1 MKNRFA
7 PTALLCGTALST
19 MAAMT
24 LDAGPAEAQTS
35 QAAVAPASNTP
46 DTPVG
51 GAGPV
56 GKANAEANSE
66 AITVTAAAA
75 HKTAD
80 GVTGL
85 QPGGGLITVQVA
97 PKSVSTVTTDYIL
110 KQAPATS
117 PFMLTQ
123 LLPGADVSEVDPWGL
138 SGGSISLR
146 GLNQTEMA
154 FVWEGSP
161 IADIG
166 VYTTYPSEFSDS
178 ENLDELTLQQGSSN
192 IDTPTINGSGGL
204 FTFHDRDPL
213 DHFGGLADYGYG
225 TYKYNREFARID
237 TGLIGN
243 TGVKAFVSI
252 SNQHDRA
259 WRGSGVDD
267 RLHTD
272 WKFVK
277 EWGNGNRVALVGA
290 YQDAVQNSYTN
301 PTLYQWDSLK
311 DSFNYTGTYITRA
324 NPYGD
329 TQYWRL
335 NRNPYHNVELSGPST
350 FHVTSDLEI
359 DVIPYMWHGYGN
371 GTIGL
376 TSFDA
381 DNYLGAMQV
390 AQNLNLPNANP
401 SDGGATTLL
410 AFVDDQWR
418 GGVTT
423 KAYYQLGAH
432 DRLYG
437 GWWYEYSDDHDYE
450 PTSVVGRNGEPTS
463 VWGDQEIVKLSNGQ
477 AYLGQNIRTVT
488 QVNTLFIG
496 DTVTLL
502 NDRLILDAGFKE
514 AIVNR
519 DGTNSLPG
527 PQYKAIENTSEP
539 LPALSAHFQINGRNQ
554 VFASVSTNF
563 RSPVNTSLYNTYS
576 FVDGS
581 VAQPGNTHLPNE
593 FSISEEAG
601 YRYTGSLF
609 VGSASYFHYNF
620 TNRQI
625 ISAVPGTNNAIT
637 TNVDAGGQTS
647 DGIDA
652 EFGTRPFFHIRP
664 YVSAQ
669 YLHTS
674 IDNDITLGNG
684 ELVPTAGKTAVQSP
698 HFIGA
703 FALDFDNG
711 QVFANWNVR
720 YVGQQYSTFTNDQH
734 IPAFYEMAAGVGLR
748 LPDIGY
754 ARTPTLQLNF
764 VNLTNNKFL
773 SGINSI
779 TTNAQNVVG
788 RYGTLIAGSAPT
800 YDIGEGFAA
809 IATFKSAF

>member
-1 MKNRFA
+1 MTKRLA
-7 PTALLCGTALST
+7 PAMLSCGTALST
-19 MAAMT
+19 MAMMLLGSGSAAAQVSQPT
-24 LDAGPAEAQTS
+24 ATEATPAKAGSRGPAT
-35 QAAVAPASNTP
+35 
-46 DTPVG
+46 D
-51 GAGPV
+51 
-56 GKANAEANSE
+56 ANGE
-66 AITVTAAAA
+66 AITVTGTAA

-85 QPGGGLITVQVA
+85 QPGGGLISVQFA
-97 PKSVSTVTTDYIL
+97 PKSISTVNRDYIL

-138 SGGSISLR
+138 SGGSIALR

-154 FVWEGSP
+154 FIWEGSP
-161 IADIG
+161 IADVG
-166 VYTTYPSEFSDS
+166 VYTTYPSEFADS
-178 ENLDELTLQQGSSN
+178 ENLQDLTLQQGSSN

-213 DHFGGLADYGYG
+213 DRFGGLADYGYG
-225 TYKYNREFARID
+225 TYKFNREFARID

-243 TGVKAFVSI
+243 TGIKAFMSI

-267 RLHTD
+267 KLHTD

-277 EWGNGNRVALVGA
+277 EWGDGNRIALVGA
-290 YQDAVQNSYTN
+290 YQDAIQNSYTN
-301 PTLYQWDSLK
+301 PTLYQWSALK
-311 DSFNYTGTYITRA
+311 DSFNYTGTYITPQ
-324 NPYGD
+324 NPAGD
-329 TQYWRL
+329 PFYWKL
-335 NRNPYHNVELSGPST
+335 NRNPYHNIELSGPST
-350 FHVTSDLEI
+350 FHVTRNLEL

-376 TSFDA
+376 TTFDNN
-381 DNYLGAMQV
+381 NYLGAMPITQS
-390 AQNLNLPNANP
+390 LNLPNADP
-401 SDGGATTLL
+401 VTGGATTML
-410 AFVDDQWR
+410 AFLDDQWR
-418 GGVTT
+418 GGVTS

-437 GWWYEYSDDHDYE
+437 GWWYEYSNDRDYAT
-450 PTSVVGRNGEPTS
+450 TSVVGLNGEPTS
-463 VWGDQEIVKLSNGQ
+463 VWGDREIVKLSNGQ
-477 AYLGQNIRTVT
+477 AYLGQNIRTIT
-488 QVNTLFIG
+488 QINALFIG
-496 DTVTLL
+496 DTVSLL
-502 NDRLILDAGFKE
+502 NNRLILDAGFKE

-539 LPALSAHFQINGRNQ
+539 LPALSAHLQIDSQNQ

-576 FVDGS
+576 AVDGS
-581 VAQPGNTHLPNE
+581 VSQRGDTHLPNE
-593 FSISEEAG
+593 FSISEELG

-625 ISAVPGTNNAIT
+625 MSAVPGTNNAISA
-637 TNVDAGGQTS
+637 NVDAGGQTS

-652 EFGTRPFFHIRP
+652 ELGTRPFFHFRP

-674 IDNDITLGNG
+674 IDNNVTLGNG
-684 ELVPTAGKTAVQSP
+684 DLVPTAGKTAVQSP

-703 FALDFDNG
+703 FALDYDNG
-711 QVFANWNVR
+711 RFFANWNVR
-720 YVGQQYSTFTNDQH
+720 YVGQQYSTFTNDEH
-734 IPAFYEMAAGVGLR
+734 IPAFYEMAAAVGIR
-748 LPDIGY
+748 LPDIAY

-773 SGINSI
+773 SGINSF
-779 TTNAQNVVG
+779 TTNAQNVTG
-788 RYGTLIAGSAPT
+788 RYGTLITGSSPT

-809 IATFKSAF
+809 IATFKTAF

>member
-1 MKNRFA
+1 MTHRLA
-7 PTALLCGTALST
+7 PALLLCGTALST
-19 MAAMT
+19 TAAWGGRAAAQDDQAT
-24 LDAGPAEAQTS
+24 AATPTAARGPATAKT
-35 QAAVAPASNTP
+35 ARPAV
-46 DTPVG
+46 D
-51 GAGPV
+51 
-56 GKANAEANSE
+56 ANGE
-66 AITVTAAAA
+66 AITVTGTAG

-85 QPGGGLITVQVA
+85 QPGGGLIKVQVA
-97 PKSVSTVTTDYIL
+97 PKSISTVGKDYIL
-110 KQAPATS
+110 KQAPASS
-117 PFMLTQ
+117 PFMLAQ

-154 FVWEGSP
+154 FIWEGSP
-161 IADIG
+161 IADVG
-166 VYTTYPSEFSDS
+166 VYTTYPSEFADT
-178 ENLDELTLQQGSSN
+178 ENLEDLTLQQGSSN

-213 DHFGGLADYGYG
+213 DKFGGLADYGYG

-243 TGVKAFVSI
+243 TGIKAFVSI

-277 EWGNGNRVALVGA
+277 EWGDGNRIALVGA

-301 PTLYQWDSLK
+301 PTLFQWDSLK
-311 DSFNYTGTYITRA
+311 ESFNYTGTYITPQ
-324 NPYGD
+324 NPGGD
-329 TQYWRL
+329 PFYWKL

-350 FHVTSDLEI
+350 FHITRNLEL
-359 DVIPYMWHGYGN
+359 DVIPYFWHGYGN

-376 TSFDA
+376 TSFDTG
-381 DNYLGAMQV
+381 NFLGAMPV
-390 AQNLNLPNANP
+390 TQNLNLPN
-401 SDGGATTLL
+401 STTGDSATTLL
-410 AFVDDQWR
+410 AFQDDQFR
-418 GGVTT
+418 SGLTT

-437 GWWYEYSDDHDYE
+437 GWWYEYSNDRDYE
-450 PTSVVGRNGEPTS
+450 PTSVVGLNGEPTS

-477 AYLGQNIRTVT
+477 AYLGQNIRTIT
-488 QVNTLFIG
+488 QINALFIG
-496 DTVTLL
+496 DAVTLL
-502 NDRLILDAGFKE
+502 NNRLTFDAGFKE

-539 LPALSAHFQINGRNQ
+539 LPALSAHLQIDNRDQ

-581 VAQPGNTHLPNE
+581 VAQAGNTHLPNE
-593 FSISEEAG
+593 FSISEELG
-601 YRYTGSLF
+601 YRFTGSLF
-609 VGSASYFHYNF
+609 VASASYFHYNF
-620 TNRQI
+620 VNREI
-625 ISAVPGTNNAIT
+625 VSAVPGTNDAIT
-637 TNVDAGGQTS
+637 SNVDAGGQTS

-652 EFGTRPFFHIRP
+652 EFGTRPLFHIRP

-684 ELVPTAGKTAVQSP
+684 ERVPTAGKTAVQSP

-703 FALDFDNG
+703 VALDFDDG
-711 QVFANWNVR
+711 QFFANWNVR
-720 YVGQQYSTFTNDQH
+720 YVGQQYSTFTNDEH
-734 IPAFYEMAAGVGLR
+734 IPAFYEMAADVGIR
-748 LPDIGY
+748 LPDIAY
-754 ARTPTLQLNF
+754 AKTPTLQLNF

-773 SGINSI
+773 SGISSV
-779 TTNAQNVVG
+779 TTNAQDTIG
-788 RYGTLIAGSAPT
+788 RYGTLISGSSPT
-800 YDIGEGFAA
+800 YDVGEGFAA
-809 IATFKSAF
+809 IATFKTAF

>member
-1 MKNRFA
+1 
-7 PTALLCGTALST
+7 
-19 MAAMT
+19 MT
-24 LDAGPAEAQTS
+24 
-35 QAAVAPASNTP
+35 
-46 DTPVG
+46 
-51 GAGPV
+51 
-56 GKANAEANSE
+56 
-66 AITVTAAAA
+66 
-75 HKTAD
+75 
-80 GVTGL
+80 
-85 QPGGGLITVQVA
+85 
-97 PKSVSTVTTDYIL
+97 
-110 KQAPATS
+110 
-117 PFMLTQ
+117 
-123 LLPGADVSEVDPWGL
+123 
-138 SGGSISLR
+138 R
-146 GLNQTEMA
+146 
-154 FVWEGSP
+154 
-161 IADIG
+161 
-166 VYTTYPSEFSDS
+166 
-178 ENLDELTLQQGSSN
+178 
-192 IDTPTINGSGGL
+192 
-204 FTFHDRDPL
+204 
-213 DHFGGLADYGYG
+213 
-225 TYKYNREFARID
+225 
-237 TGLIGN
+237 
-243 TGVKAFVSI
+243 
-252 SNQHDRA
+252 
-259 WRGSGVDD
+259 
-267 RLHTD
+267 
-272 WKFVK
+272 
-277 EWGNGNRVALVGA
+277 
-290 YQDAVQNSYTN
+290 
-301 PTLYQWDSLK
+301 
-311 DSFNYTGTYITRA
+311 
-324 NPYGD
+324 
-329 TQYWRL
+329 
-335 NRNPYHNVELSGPST
+335 
-350 FHVTSDLEI
+350 DLEI

-381 DNYLGAMQV
+381 GNYLGAMPV
-390 AQNLNLPNANP
+390 AQNLNLPNADP
-401 SDGGATTLL
+401 GDGAATTLL

-450 PTSVVGRNGEPTS
+450 PTTVVGLNGEPTS
-463 VWGDQEIVKLSNGQ
+463 VWGDQEIVKLSNSV
-477 AYLGQNIRTVT
+477 AYLGQDIRTVT
-488 QVNTLFIG
+488 QIDALFIG

-539 LPALSAHFQINGRNQ
+539 LPALSAHVQIDARNQ
-554 VFASVSTNF
+554 LFASVSTNF
-563 RSPVNTSLYNTYS
+563 RAPVNTSLYNTYS

-652 EFGTRPFFHIRP
+652 EFSTRPFFHVRP

-669 YLHTS
+669 YLHTT

-684 ELVPTAGKTAVQSP
+684 ERVPTAGKTAVQSP

-703 FALDFDNG
+703 AALDFDNG

-734 IPAFYEMAAGVGLR
+734 
-748 LPDIGY
+748 GY
-754 ARTPTLQLNF
+754 ARPPTLQLTF

-779 TTNAQNVVG
+779 TTNAQSVVG
-788 RYGTLIAGSAPT
+788 RYGTQIAGSAPT

>member
-1 MKNRFA
+1 MTHRLA
-7 PTALLCGTALST
+7 PALLLCGTALST
-19 MAAMT
+19 MAWSRPAAAQDGQVT
-24 LDAGPAEAQTS
+24 ALTAATVKAPVTGRLPRATGDANGES
-35 QAAVAPASNTP
+35 
-46 DTPVG
+46 
-51 GAGPV
+51 
-56 GKANAEANSE
+56 
-66 AITVTAAAA
+66 ITVTGSAA

-85 QPGGGLITVQVA
+85 QPGGGLIKVQVA
-97 PKSVSTVTTDYIL
+97 PKSISTVSKDYIL
-110 KQAPATS
+110 KQAPSTS

-154 FVWEGSP
+154 FIWEGSP
-161 IADIG
+161 IADVG
-166 VYTTYPSEFSDS
+166 VYTTYPSEFADT
-178 ENLDELTLQQGSSN
+178 ENLEDLTLQQGSSN

-213 DHFGGLADYGYG
+213 DKFGGLADYGYG

-243 TGVKAFVSI
+243 TGIKAFVSI

-277 EWGNGNRVALVGA
+277 EWGDGNRIALVGA

-301 PTLYQWDSLK
+301 PTLFQWGSQK
-311 DSFNYTGTYITRA
+311 ESFNYTGTYITPQ
-324 NPYGD
+324 NPGGD
-329 TQYWRL
+329 PFYWKL

-350 FHVTSDLEI
+350 FHITHDLEL
-359 DVIPYMWHGYGN
+359 DVIPYFWHGYGN

-376 TSFDA
+376 TSYDTG
-381 DNYLGAMQV
+381 NYLGSQLV
-390 AQNLNLPNANP
+390 TQNLNLPN
-401 SDGGATTLL
+401 STTGYSATTLL
-410 AFVDDQWR
+410 AFQDDQFR
-418 GGVTT
+418 SGLTT
-423 KAYYQLGAH
+423 KASYQLGAH

-437 GWWYEYSDDHDYE
+437 GWWYEYSNDRDYV
-450 PTSVVGRNGEPTS
+450 PTSVVGLNGEPTS

-477 AYLGQNIRTVT
+477 AYLGQNIRTIT
-488 QVNTLFIG
+488 QINALFVG
-496 DTVTLL
+496 DAVTLL
-502 NDRLILDAGFKE
+502 NNRLVIDAGFKE

-539 LPALSAHFQINGRNQ
+539 LPALSAHLQIDNRDQ

-581 VAQPGNTHLPNE
+581 VMQAGNTHLPNE
-593 FSISEEAG
+593 FSISEELG
-601 YRYTGSLF
+601 YRFTGSLF
-609 VGSASYFHYNF
+609 VASASYFHYNF
-620 TNRQI
+620 VNREI
-625 ISAVPGTNNAIT
+625 VSAVPGTNNAIT

-674 IDNDITLGNG
+674 IDNNITLGNG

-711 QVFANWNVR
+711 QFFANWNVR
-720 YVGQQYSTFTNDQH
+720 YVGQQYSTFTNDEH
-734 IPAFYEMAAGVGLR
+734 IPAFYEMGADIGIR
-748 LPDIGY
+748 LPDIAY
-754 ARTPTLQLNF
+754 AKTPTLQLNF

-773 SGINSI
+773 SGINSV
-779 TTNAQNVVG
+779 TTNAQDTIG
-788 RYGTLIAGSAPT
+788 RYGTLISGSSPT

-809 IATFKSAF
+809 VATFKTAF

>member
-24 LDAGPAEAQTS
+24 MATRSTEAQTS
-35 QAAVAPASNTP
+35 QPAVAPASNVP
-46 DTPVG
+46 ASNVSIG
-51 GAGPV
+51 GAVPG
-56 GKANAEANSE
+56 GAADANSE
-66 AITVTAAAA
+66 AITVTGTGA

-97 PKSVSTVTTDYIL
+97 PKSISTVSTDYIL
-110 KQAPATS
+110 KQPPATS

-154 FVWEGSP
+154 FIWEGSP

-166 VYTTYPSEFSDS
+166 VYTTYPSEFADS

-213 DHFGGLADYGYG
+213 DRSGGLADYGYG

-237 TGLIGN
+237 TGLIGH

-267 RLHTD
+267 RLHVD

-311 DSFNYTGTYITRA
+311 DSFNYTGTFITPA
-324 NPYGD
+324 TPYGD
-329 TQYWRL
+329 TQYWKL

-350 FHVTSDLEI
+350 FHVTRDLEI

-376 TSFDA
+376 TSFDTG
-381 DNYLGAMQV
+381 NYLGAV
-390 AQNLNLPNANP
+390 PVTQNLNLPNAAP
-401 SDGGATTLL
+401 DGSATTLL
-410 AFVDDQWR
+410 AFIDDQWR

-463 VWGDQEIVKLSNGQ
+463 VWGDQEIVKLSNGV

-496 DTVTLL
+496 DTLTLL
-502 NDRLILDAGFKE
+502 GNRLVLDAGFKE

-539 LPALSAHFQINGRNQ
+539 LPALSAHLQIDNRNQ

-563 RSPVNTSLYNTYS
+563 RAPVNTSLYNTYS

-664 YVSAQ
+664 YVSGQ

-684 ELVPTAGKTAVQSP
+684 ERVPTTGKTAVQSP

-703 FALDFDNG
+703 FALDYDDGRF
-711 QVFANWNVR
+711 FANWNVR

-734 IPAFYEMAAGVGLR
+734 IPAFYEMAAGLGLR
-748 LPDIGY
+748 LPDVGY

-773 SGINSI
+773 SGINSV
-779 TTNAQNVVG
+779 TTNAQTVVG
-788 RYGTLIAGSAPT
+788 RYGTSINGSAPT

-809 IATFKSAF
+809 IATLKSAF

>member
-1 MKNRFA
+1 MKTARLA
-7 PTALLCGTALST
+7 PAMLLCGTALST
-19 MAAMT
+19 MAAAT
-24 LDAGPAEAQTS
+24 SWSGRAAAQASQPATPPAAAGAARG
-35 QAAVAPASNTP
+35 QAAGSGA
-46 DTPVG
+46 VG
-51 GAGPV
+51 
-56 GKANAEANSE
+56 ANGE
-66 AITVTAAAA
+66 AITVTGVAG
-75 HKTAD
+75 HKSAD

-85 QPGGGLITVQVA
+85 QPGGGLIKAQVE
-97 PKSVSTVTTDYIL
+97 PKSTSTVSKDYIL

-117 PFMLTQ
+117 PFMLVQ

-138 SGGSISLR
+138 SGGHLSLR
-146 GLNQTEMA
+146 GLNETEMA
-154 FVWEGSP
+154 FIWEGSP
-161 IADIG
+161 IADVG
-166 VYTTYPSEFSDS
+166 VYTTYPSEFADS

-213 DHFGGLADYGYG
+213 DRFGGLADYGYG
-225 TYKYNREFARID
+225 TYKFNREFARID

-243 TGVKAFVSI
+243 TGIKAFVSI

-267 RLHTD
+267 RLHLD

-277 EWGNGNRVALVGA
+277 EWGQGNRVALVGA

-301 PTLYQWDSLK
+301 PTLYQWGAFK
-311 DSFNYTGTYITRA
+311 ESFNYTGTYITPA

-350 FHVTSDLEI
+350 FHITRDLEL

-376 TSFDA
+376 TTYDTG
-381 DNYLGAMQV
+381 NYLGAMAIPPSQSF
-390 AQNLNLPNANP
+390 NLPNADP
-401 SDGGATTLL
+401 STGGATTML
-410 AFVDDQWR
+410 AFLDDQWR
-418 GGVTT
+418 SGVTT

-437 GWWYEYSDDHDYE
+437 GWWYEYSNDRDYE
-450 PTSVVGRNGEPTS
+450 TTSLVGLNGEPTS
-463 VWGDQEIVKLSNGQ
+463 VWGDREIVKLSNGQ
-477 AYLGQNIRTVT
+477 AYLGQNIRTIT
-488 QVNTLFIG
+488 QINALFIG
-496 DTVTLL
+496 DTVNLL
-502 NDRLILDAGFKE
+502 NNRLTFDAGFKE
-514 AIVNR
+514 AMVNR

-539 LPALSAHFQINGRNQ
+539 LPAISARYQIDARNQ

-563 RSPVNTSLYNTYS
+563 RSPVNTTLYNTYS
-576 FVDGS
+576 YVDGS
-581 VAQPGNTHLPNE
+581 VQQPGNTRLPNE
-593 FSISEEAG
+593 FSISEEIG

-625 ISAVPGTNNAIT
+625 MSAVPGTNDALS

-684 ELVPTAGKTAVQSP
+684 DLVPTAGKTAVESP

-711 QVFANWNVR
+711 RFFANWNVR
-720 YVGQQYSTFTNDQH
+720 YVGQQYSTFTNDEH
-734 IPAFYEMAAGVGLR
+734 IPAFYEMAADIGIR
-748 LPDIGY
+748 LPDIGH
-754 ARTPTLQLNF
+754 AKAPTLQLNF

-773 SGINSI
+773 SGINSVS
-779 TTNAQNVVG
+779 TNAQTVVG
-788 RYGTLIAGSAPT
+788 RYGTLIGGSSPT

-809 IATFKSAF
+809 IATVKTAF